1 MTFGAGHRPDHPP
14 IHVSINPSTDQIF
27 IGRFF
32 MLDVRLSLGKKDDI
46 RSPAGGFAKTP
57 ALGSGPQ
64 RYFLSLDSS
73 VCLSRQDHSLGVAWD
88 SPAL

>member
-32 MLDVRLSLGKKDDI
+32 MLDVRLSLGEKDDI

-57 ALGSGPQ
+57 ALG
-64 RYFLSLDSS
+64 LDPPTLLLAS
-73 VCLSRQDHSLGVAWD
+73 
-88 SPAL
+88 